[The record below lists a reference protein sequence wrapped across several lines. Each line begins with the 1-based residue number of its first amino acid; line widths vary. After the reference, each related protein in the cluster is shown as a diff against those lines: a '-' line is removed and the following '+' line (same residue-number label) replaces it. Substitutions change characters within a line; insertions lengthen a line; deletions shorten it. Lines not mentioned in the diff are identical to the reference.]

1 MTVEQLSN
9 ILSVLPPENEVMI
22 EYQPRANEY
31 QTEAICVVRTSD
43 NLTVILGVTEL
54 VILWLGRACKFFQK
68 FWLLNFLQ
76 NFRVAFKQFYI
87 IM

>member
-31 QTEAICVVRTSD
+31 QTEAICGVRTSD

-54 VILWLGRACKFFQK
+54 V
-68 FWLLNFLQ
+68 
-76 NFRVAFKQFYI
+76 
-87 IM
+87 

>member
-22 EYQPRANEY
+22 EYQPCANEY
-31 QTEAICVVRTSD
+31 QTEAVCGVRTSD

-54 VILWLGRACKFFQK
+54 V
-68 FWLLNFLQ
+68 
-76 NFRVAFKQFYI
+76 
-87 IM
+87 